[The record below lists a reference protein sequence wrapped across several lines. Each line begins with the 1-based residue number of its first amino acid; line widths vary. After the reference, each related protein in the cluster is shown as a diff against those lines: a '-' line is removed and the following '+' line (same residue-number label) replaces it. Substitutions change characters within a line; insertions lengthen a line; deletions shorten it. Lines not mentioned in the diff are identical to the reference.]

1 MHRPPP
7 LSAGA
12 RVALVAPAG
21 PLRDEKEIERAV
33 DNARSLGWDADVASH
48 ASGRTGYFSASDA
61 DRLADLNR
69 ALRDDR
75 VDAIWCLRGGYG
87 AMRLL
92 SGIDYTALRRNP
104 RALIGFS
111 DITALHCAVQAE
123 CDVMSYHGPS
133 ARSSIDEF
141 SRSSLTRALTHQ
153 ESCGAAPNA
162 RVLREGHAR
171 GRLAGGNL
179 ALIASLVGTRW
190 AARLDGALLVLE
202 DVNEATYRID
212 RMLQQLLLSGSLEGC
227 RGIIFGE
234 CTSCPEEADGG
245 GSRTLD
251 EVLTE
256 VAESLGVPCMAGI
269 PLGHIASQ
277 WTIPLGEQGELN
289 TESRT
294 LRTTGRDR

>member
-7 LSAGA
+7 LSPGA

-21 PLRDEKEIERAV
+21 PLRDEQEFERAI
-33 DNARSLGWDADVASH
+33 DNARSFGWDAVVSPH
-48 ASGRTGYFSASDA
+48 ARGRVGYFSATDEH
-61 DRLADLNR
+61 RLADLNG

-92 SGIDYTALRRNP
+92 PGIDFEALRRHP

-111 DITALHCAVQAE
+111 DITALHAAVQRE
-123 CDVMSYHGPS
+123 CEVVSYHAPT
-133 ARSSIDEF
+133 ARSAIDDF
-141 SRSSLTRALTHQ
+141 SRRSLKLALAHD
-153 ESCGAAPNA
+153 ESCGQAPNA
-162 RVLREGHAR
+162 RVLREGRAS

-179 ALIASLVGTRW
+179 ALVTALVGTPW
-190 AARLDGALLVLE
+190 QLQLDGALLVLE
-202 DVNEATYRID
+202 DINEPVYRVD
-212 RMLQQLLLSGSLEGC
+212 RMLQQLLLSRSLEGC

-234 CTSCPEEADGG
+234 CTNCPEEADGG

-251 EVLTE
+251 AVLADIAN
-256 VAESLGVPCMAGI
+256 VIGVPCMAGI

-277 WTIPLGEQGELN
+277 WTIPLGANGAMDTAKQ
-289 TESRT
+289 T
-294 LRTTGRDR
+294 LETAS